1 VTKAVPN
8 ATRRSE
14 RARQAILTAA
24 LDEVAEAGYAK
35 LCIEGIAARAGVG
48 KQTIYRWWPSK
59 GAVVFDA
66 VLSLGEDDASLPDT
80 GDLAADLKTALRAT
94 VAELNDPRV
103 APALRA
109 LRTAITHDP
118 QLAATYAERIDT
130 PRCDARKQRLS
141 TELTGDLD
149 VAVDLLWGPLI
160 NRWLKGAEVTPE
172 YADRIVEAALHG
184 LLPRKDT
191 PWNSTSS

>member
-1 VTKAVPN
+1 M
-8 ATRRSE
+8 
-14 RARQAILTAA
+14 
-24 LDEVAEAGYAK
+24 
-35 LCIEGIAARAGVG
+35 G

-66 VLSLGEDDASLPDT
+66 VLDLGAGDSSLPDT
-80 GDLAADLKTALRAT
+80 GDLEADLKTALRAT

-118 QLAATYAERIDT
+118 QLAATYAERIDAPALRSAQAT
-130 PRCDARKQRLS
+130 PAA
-141 TELTGDLD
+141 ELAGDLD

-160 NRWLKGAEVTPE
+160 NRWLRAPRSRLSTPTE
-172 YADRIVEAALHG
+172 SWSRPSR
-184 LLPRKDT
+184 PR
-191 PWNSTSS
+191 PA

>member
-1 VTKAVPN
+1 MT
-8 ATRRSE
+8 TRRSE
-14 RARQAILTAA
+14 RAHKAILAAA
-24 LDEVAEAGYAK
+24 LDEVAESGYAK

-66 VLSLGEDDASLPDT
+66 VLDLGAGDSSLPDT
-80 GDLAADLKTALRAT
+80 GDLEADLKTALRAT

-118 QLAATYAERIDT
+118 QLAATYAERIDA
-130 PRCDARKQRLS
+130 PRCEARKQRLS
-141 TELTGDLD
+141 AELAGDLD
-149 VAVDLLWGPLI
+149 VAVDLLWGPLL
-160 NRWLKGAEVTPE
+160 NRWLMGAEVTPE
-172 YADRIVEAALHG
+172 YADRIVESALNG
-184 LLPRKDT
+184 LRPA
-191 PWNSTSS
+191 

>member
-1 VTKAVPN
+1 MTKAVPDS
-8 ATRRSE
+8 TRRSE
-14 RARQAILTAA
+14 RARTAILTAA
-24 LDEVAEAGYAK
+24 LDEVAEVGYAK

-66 VLSLGEDDASLPDT
+66 VLGLGRAAESSLPDT
-80 GDLAADLKTALRAT
+80 GDLEADLKSALRAT

-130 PRCDARKQRLS
+130 PRCQARKQRLR
-141 TELTGDLD
+141 ELDVDLD
-149 VAVDLLWGPLI
+149 VAVDILWAPLI
-160 NRWLKGAEVTPE
+160 NRWLKGGRGDAGV
-172 YADRIVEAALHG
+172 R
-184 LLPRKDT
+184 
-191 PWNSTSS
+191 

>member
-1 VTKAVPN
+1 MVTKAAPN
-8 ATRRSE
+8 ATRRSQ
-14 RARQAILTAA
+14 RARTAILTAA
-24 LDEVAEAGYAK
+24 LDEVAEVGYAK
-35 LCIEGIAARAGVG
+35 LCIEGIASRAGVG

-66 VLSLGEDDASLPDT
+66 VLDLGEGESLPDT
-80 GDLAADLKTALRAT
+80 GDLEADLKTALRAT

-130 PRCDARKQRLS
+130 PRCEARKQRLRAA
-141 TELTGDLD
+141 ELDVDLD
-149 VAVDLLWGPLI
+149 IAVDLLWGPLF
-160 NRWLKGAEVTPE
+160 NRWLKGAEVTPQ
-172 YADRIVEAALHG
+172 YADRVVETALHG
-184 LLPRKDT
+184 LI
-191 PWNSTSS
+191 

>member
-1 VTKAVPN
+1 MTKAAPDS
-8 ATRRSE
+8 TRRSE
-14 RARQAILTAA
+14 RARTAILTAA
-24 LDEVAEAGYAK
+24 LDEVAEVGYAK
-35 LCIEGIAARAGVG
+35 LCIEGIASRAGVG

-66 VLSLGEDDASLPDT
+66 VLGLGEGESSLPDT
-80 GDLAADLKTALRAT
+80 GDLEADLKSALRAT
-94 VAELNDPRV
+94 VAELNDPRI

-118 QLAATYAERIDT
+118 QLAETYAERLDK
-130 PRCDARKQRLS
+130 PRCEARKQRLR
-141 TELTGDLD
+141 ELDVDLD
-149 VAVDLLWGPLI
+149 VAVDLLWGSLL

-172 YADRIVEAALHG
+172 YADLVVETALNG
-184 LLPRKDT
+184 FLPRKEA

>member
-1 VTKAVPN
+1 MT
-8 ATRRSE
+8 TRRSE
-14 RARQAILTAA
+14 RAHKAILAAA

-66 VLSLGEDDASLPDT
+66 VLDLGPGDASVPDT
-80 GDLAADLKTALRAT
+80 GDLEADLKTALRAT

-118 QLAATYAERIDT
+118 ELAATYAEKIDA
-130 PRCDARKQRLS
+130 PRCEARKQRLS
-141 TELTGDLD
+141 ANVAGDLD
-149 VAVDLLWGPLI
+149 VAVDILWGPLM
-160 NRWLKGAEVTPE
+160 NRWLKGGEVTPE
-172 YADRIVEAALHG
+172 YADRIVETALNG
-184 LLPRKDT
+184 LRPA
-191 PWNSTSS
+191 

>member
-1 VTKAVPN
+1 MLEAVT
-8 ATRRSE
+8 TRRSE
-14 RARQAILTAA
+14 RAHKAILAAA

-66 VLSLGEDDASLPDT
+66 VLDLGAGDASVPDT
-80 GDLAADLKTALRAT
+80 GDLEADLKTALRAT

-118 QLAATYAERIDT
+118 QLAATYAERIDN
-130 PRCDARKQRLS
+130 PRCEARKQRLS
-141 TELTGDLD
+141 ADLDGDLD
-149 VAVDLLWGPLI
+149 IAVDLLWGPLL

-172 YADRIVEAALHG
+172 YADRIVEAALNG
-184 LLPRKDT
+184 LRPAGKDP
-191 PWNSTSS
+191 PWNST

>member
-1 VTKAVPN
+1 MT
-8 ATRRSE
+8 TRRSE
-14 RARQAILTAA
+14 RAHKAILAAA
-24 LDEVAEAGYAK
+24 LDEVAESGYAK
-35 LCIEGIAARAGVG
+35 LCIEGITARAGVG

-66 VLSLGEDDASLPDT
+66 VLDLGADDASLPDT
-80 GDLAADLKTALRAT
+80 GDLEADLKTALRAT

-118 QLAATYAERIDT
+118 QLAATYAERIDN
-130 PRCDARKQRLS
+130 PRCEAREQRLS
-141 TELTGDLD
+141 ADLAGDLD
-149 VAVDLLWGPLI
+149 VAVDLLWGPLL

-172 YADRIVEAALHG
+172 YADRIVKTALNG
-184 LLPRKDT
+184 LRPARKEP